1 MKNMSRD
8 PVDVSRSAH
17 TASSVPDFS
26 HRHHFA
32 DWPNAEVPAVAAG
45 VYVVWEGD
53 KLIYCGMSGRQ
64 YEKAVTD
71 SRTKYGL
78 LTRLAS
84 HASGRLSCDQFC
96 VYVANRLVIPS
107 LVPEQLVK
115 FGTGELRLD
124 SLTKTY
130 IYERFEYQFALVPT
144 SKDAYMLE
152 AQCRAG
158 AVFGMKPLLN
168 PA

>member
-1 MKNMSRD
+1 MN
-8 PVDVSRSAH
+8 
-17 TASSVPDFS
+17 TAELPNHGFS
-26 HRHHFA
+26 HRHRSA

-64 YEKAVTD
+64 YEKAITD

-84 HASGRLSCDQFC
+84 HASGRLSGDQFC

-107 LVPEQLVK
+107 LVPDQLVQ

-130 IYERFEYQFALVPT
+130 IYEKFEYQFAVVPT
-144 SKDAYMLE
+144 SKDAYALE

-158 AVFGMKPLLN
+158 AVFGVKPLLN

>member
-1 MKNMSRD
+1 M
-8 PVDVSRSAH
+8 
-17 TASSVPDFS
+17 PDFS
-26 HRHHFA
+26 HRHRFA

-53 KLIYCGMSGRQ
+53 KLIYCGMSGRE

-71 SRTKYGL
+71 SRRKYGL

-84 HASGRLSCDQFC
+84 HASGRLSGDQFC

-107 LVPEQLVK
+107 LVPEQLVR

-130 IYERFEYQFALVPT
+130 IYERFEYQFAVVVS
-144 SKDAYMLE
+144 SKDAFALE
-152 AQCRAG
+152 MECRSG
-158 AVFGMKPLLN
+158 SVFGVKPLLN